1 VFQFRLLLRLFRNNL
16 RAVRV
21 YTDVFGKNYVDTD
34 FYVIYVL
41 IILCR
46 IRYANVEVLMFIIV
60 LVLMYKIRL

>member
-1 VFQFRLLLRLFRNNL
+1 MFQFRLLLRLFRNNL